1 MGMVKTLKVFFG
13 SQFVD
18 VQTILPISLISC
30 YLGSSGSEHTKAG
43 MERLKTAGRGATG
56 PMEG

>member
-1 MGMVKTLKVFFG
+1 MGVRKTLKVFFG

-18 VQTILPISLISC
+18 VSRILPISLISC
-30 YLGSSGSEHTKAG
+30 YVGSSGSGHTKAG